1 MSSSDA
7 LAALRSAAASKFFI
21 APVDSADALAPSL
34 LLATHL
40 RLSPTLVLP
49 KSTPTR
55 LRRPAA
61 AAAAANAS
69 AGASAA
75 APSDPLAE
83 PDAFFSL
90 AAVYL
95 AWSLRDAS
103 SAEYMKHAR
112 ESGLA
117 VGFVGLTERKG
128 VVEWLSGKL
137 AHLDS
142 VVPPTGEPQP

>member
-61 AAAAANAS
+61 ANANAS

-95 AWSLRDAS
+95 AYSLRDAS

>member
-55 LRRPAA
+55 LRRPASA
-61 AAAAANAS
+61 SANAS

-137 AHLDS
+137 AHL
-142 VVPPTGEPQP
+142 EE

>member
-61 AAAAANAS
+61 ANANAS

-142 VVPPTGEPQP
+142 VVPPTGEP

>member
-55 LRRPAA
+55 LRRPASA
-61 AAAAANAS
+61 SANAS

>member
-55 LRRPAA
+55 LRRPATA
-61 AAAAANAS
+61 NANAS

-95 AWSLRDAS
+95 AYSLRDAS

>member
-55 LRRPAA
+55 LRRPASA
-61 AAAAANAS
+61 SANAS

-142 VVPPTGEPQP
+142 VVPPTGEP